1 MRVTHFNTEQS
12 IFVTD
17 IEPCFFGFAIDTDV
31 DDIEFALL
39 GCRIDFQSNAF
50 ETVSGVP
57 LVTGRMNVRLSI
69 YFWAQEAVR
78 RRLQFGEVFL
88 RIEPLARGAGFEFVN
103 DSIELSH
110 YEPAPVSTQ
119 MARQMTIR

>member
-1 MRVTHFNTEQS
+1 MRITHFNTQQS
-12 IFVTD
+12 VLVTD
-17 IEPCFFGFAIDTDV
+17 IKPRFFGFAIDVDV
-31 DDIEFALL
+31 DDIELALF
-39 GCRIDFQSNAF
+39 GCRIHFEPHAF

-57 LVTGRMNVRLSI
+57 LVTGRMSVRLSI

-88 RIEPLARGAGFEFVN
+88 RIEPLARGARFEFVN
-103 DSIELSH
+103 DSIELLH
-110 YEPAPVSTQ
+110 YEPAQASTQ